1 MSAAAAATRPEFC
14 KFAAELK
21 ATAQAIA
28 APGKGILAADESGG
42 TIGKRF
48 DSIKV
53 ENTQENRR
61 GYRELLFTTEGLGEY
76 ISGCI
81 LFEETLFDVA
91 ADGTTKLVDLL
102 HKQGIIPGI
111 KVDKGVQPLPGTS
124 GETVTQGMDDLGKR
138 CAKYYEAGAR
148 FAKWRAVLNIN
159 DSTGATPSDLA
170 IKQNAETLARYAV
183 ICQMNGLVP
192 IVEPEVLMDGA
203 HDIDMAQRVTEKVIA
218 ACYKELSD
226 HNAYLEGTLLKPN
239 MVRSGEAAP
248 ADKKATAAQIAAA
261 TVTCLQRTVPP
272 AVPGIT
278 FLSGGMS
285 EEEAT
290 VVLNEMNKLATV
302 KPWALT
308 FSYGRALQ
316 QSTLKVWMGKKENEG
331 AAKKEL
337 IVRAKANS
345 LAVQGKYNGE
355 AAGGAAAA
363 TSTFVPSYSY

>member
-1 MSAAAAATRPEFC
+1 MKPEFC
-14 KFAAELK
+14 KYAAELA
-21 ATAQAIA
+21 ATAKAIA
-28 APGKGILAADESGG
+28 KPGKGILAADESSG

-48 DSIKV
+48 NGIGV

-61 GYRELLFTTEGLGEY
+61 AYRELLFTTQGLGDF

-91 ADGTTKLVDLL
+91 MDGTTPLVDLL
-102 HKQGIIPGI
+102 TKQNIIPGI
-111 KVDKGVQPLPGTS
+111 KVDKGVVPLFGS
-124 GETVTQGMDDLGKR
+124 DGETVTQGMDDLGKR
-138 CAKYYEAGAR
+138 CAKYYAAGAR

-159 DSTGATPSDLA
+159 DELGATPSPLA
-170 IKQNAETLARYAV
+170 IKQNAEVLARYAV

-192 IVEPEVLMDGA
+192 IVEPEVLMDGL
-203 HDIDMAQRVTEKVIA
+203 HSIETAQKVTEKVIV

-226 HNAYLEGTLLKPN
+226 QNAYLEGTLLKPN
-239 MVRSGEAAP
+239 MVRSGEGAAR
-248 ADKKATAAQIAAA
+248 KATPREIAKA
-261 TVTCLQRTVPP
+261 TLTCLQRTVPV

-290 VVLNEMNKLATV
+290 VVLNEMNKLEAT
-302 KPWALT
+302 KPWVLT

-316 QSTLKVWMGKKENEG
+316 QSTLKVWQGKKENEA

-345 LAVQGKYNGE
+345 LATLGRYNGE

-363 TSTFVPSYSY
+363 ASAYVAGYSY